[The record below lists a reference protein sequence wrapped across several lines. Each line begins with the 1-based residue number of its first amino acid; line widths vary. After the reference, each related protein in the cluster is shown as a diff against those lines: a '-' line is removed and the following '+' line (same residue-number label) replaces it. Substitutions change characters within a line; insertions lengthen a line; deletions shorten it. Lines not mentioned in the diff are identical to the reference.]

1 MENIL
6 MAAATGEKNII
17 VPEQVASFVHQDI
30 DLARLKTQ
38 LCMVPDI
45 FSSPPEKRV
54 QTVIKTLITEM
65 QKADTVRRL
74 LSEVEKLIKIYL

>member
-1 MENIL
+1 
-6 MAAATGEKNII
+6 
-17 VPEQVASFVHQDI
+17 
-30 DLARLKTQ
+30 
-38 LCMVPDI
+38 MVPDI

>member
-1 MENIL
+1 MDRWKTMIL
-6 MAAATGEKNII
+6 MAAATGEKNSI

-45 FSSPPEKRV
+45 FSSLRKESTNCDKN
-54 QTVIKTLITEM
+54 TNH
-65 QKADTVRRL
+65 
-74 LSEVEKLIKIYL
+74 